1 MKRNLFILIIALIA
15 ICGDTAA
22 QDLKEKVSNYFQLH
36 TAYPQEKLYL
46 HLDKPYY
53 AAGERIYWK
62 GYLVDA
68 VSHIPYTKSNFIYVE
83 LIDRDDKV
91 ISKYKVRREQG
102 GFHGSILLPA
112 DIPAGEYY
120 MRAFTQWMLNAGE
133 EYFYYRR
140 LRIGNALDRSIQSA
154 VRYENSSRE
163 GYCTAII
170 RFTDET
176 NKPLSGIQVQSWL
189 TVMRKKAERYSR
201 RTNAQGEISFDIPLA
216 EKQDRERAIE
226 ITFKDDLYNYDKTF
240 YVPLLGDRKKEFAL
254 SFFPEG
260 GDLLD
265 GSRQRVAFKA
275 QRKDGHSCEIHGFLL
290 DEAGDT
296 ITRIR
301 TEHDGMGVFT
311 LLPVAG
317 QKYRVKAS
325 LDSVVYRE
333 FTLPEVKTEGRQL
346 SVTHRKGII
355 QYDVLKASQE
365 QWNDTLYLVGHT
377 RGHLTIFLPLTSDR
391 TSGRFRETE
400 LSEGLTELL
409 LTNSSGTVLSRR
421 LVFVVPED
429 LVNLDMNPFPELPER
444 RKLVEIPL
452 RFTDLQGVP
461 VQGVFS
467 VSLTDKSLVIPD
479 TLSGNIRS
487 DILLTSDLKGYV
499 ENPGYYFLKRDA
511 RTEYNTDLLMLTHG
525 WTRFHHDNIAELPTI
540 QIDYF
545 MEGGQTV
552 TGKATTMFGGKAK
565 GCPVA
570 LMAPSQ
576 GISATT
582 YTDEE
587 GNFVFDGI
595 EYRDTVTFVAQARSQ
610 AGLSTVFLRVDSLPY
625 FSPHNPF
632 PVIAEEDHKF
642 QEYDNMV
649 RNAYLSEGGMQVVRL
664 NEVTITASKR
674 DANAFSSVYGGLADY
689 RATGEE
695 LRRFGGSTGYDI
707 LMRVPGVRVAGD
719 LITLSGQ
726 TRAPLFLI
734 DEMRFEGEDA
744 VESLKGLDANDIKS
758 IEIVK
763 SVSAGFLGP
772 EASAGAI
779 LVMLNTGAEVKA
791 KASPGLTV
799 FTTQGY
805 NKAVEFYHPVYETLE
820 QIGSQKSD
828 VRSTIYWNPAL
839 NTDADGKAVIR
850 FYTPDN
856 LIKPHLIMEGVTAG
870 GYLMRFER

>member
-1 MKRNLFILIIALIA
+1 MKRNLFILIIVLTA

-68 VSHIPYTKSNFIYVE
+68 VSHIPYTKSNFVYVE
-83 LIDRDDKV
+83 LINRDDKV
-91 ISKYKVRREQG
+91 ISKHKVRREQG

-154 VRYENSSRE
+154 VRYEDSSRE

-311 LLPVAG
+311 LLPAAG

-325 LDSVVYRE
+325 LDSVIYRE

-355 QYDVLKASQE
+355 
-365 QWNDTLYLVGHT
+365 
-377 RGHLTIFLPLTSDR
+377 
-391 TSGRFRETE
+391 
-400 LSEGLTELL
+400 
-409 LTNSSGTVLSRR
+409 
-421 LVFVVPED
+421 
-429 LVNLDMNPFPELPER
+429 
-444 RKLVEIPL
+444 
-452 RFTDLQGVP
+452 
-461 VQGVFS
+461 
-467 VSLTDKSLVIPD
+467 
-479 TLSGNIRS
+479 
-487 DILLTSDLKGYV
+487 
-499 ENPGYYFLKRDA
+499 
-511 RTEYNTDLLMLTHG
+511 
-525 WTRFHHDNIAELPTI
+525 
-540 QIDYF
+540 
-545 MEGGQTV
+545 
-552 TGKATTMFGGKAK
+552 
-565 GCPVA
+565 
-570 LMAPSQ
+570 
-576 GISATT
+576 
-582 YTDEE
+582 
-587 GNFVFDGI
+587 
-595 EYRDTVTFVAQARSQ
+595 
-610 AGLSTVFLRVDSLPY
+610 
-625 FSPHNPF
+625 
-632 PVIAEEDHKF
+632 
-642 QEYDNMV
+642 
-649 RNAYLSEGGMQVVRL
+649 
-664 NEVTITASKR
+664 
-674 DANAFSSVYGGLADY
+674 
-689 RATGEE
+689 
-695 LRRFGGSTGYDI
+695 
-707 LMRVPGVRVAGD
+707 
-719 LITLSGQ
+719 
-726 TRAPLFLI
+726 
-734 DEMRFEGEDA
+734 
-744 VESLKGLDANDIKS
+744 
-758 IEIVK
+758 
-763 SVSAGFLGP
+763 
-772 EASAGAI
+772 
-779 LVMLNTGAEVKA
+779 
-791 KASPGLTV
+791 
-799 FTTQGY
+799 
-805 NKAVEFYHPVYETLE
+805 
-820 QIGSQKSD
+820 
-828 VRSTIYWNPAL
+828 
-839 NTDADGKAVIR
+839 
-850 FYTPDN
+850 
-856 LIKPHLIMEGVTAG
+856 
-870 GYLMRFER
+870 